1 MEGKHWRNERGRRDA
16 TIGEGFAWWIGGGA
30 GGRGRAEEAE
40 RENSGLLTGA
50 SNSKGSRR
58 LAVRQDA
65 DRDGADTTSTRTTK
79 TATTQSPTPP
89 EFHDA
94 EFKRVDAS
102 MRSWLDCTLYDCVRC
117 VCVPR
122 WTIVRRFALTA
133 GKCFVYYLFENITS
147 KQLSNRDDHFID
159 FINKFFIFIFLA

>member
-1 MEGKHWRNERGRRDA
+1 MRRSVRVLLGELRRG
-16 TIGEGFAWWIGGGA
+16 EE
-30 GGRGRAEEAE
+30 RGRAEEAE

-94 EFKRVDAS
+94 EFKCVDVS
-102 MRSWLDCTLYDCVRC
+102 MRSCLDCTPYNCVRC
-117 VCVPR
+117 
-122 WTIVRRFALTA
+122 IYIYFAFGRLSLRL
-133 GKCFVYYLFENITS
+133 VNVSNI
-147 KQLSNRDDHFID
+147 
-159 FINKFFIFIFLA
+159 IFLKICSKYLSK

>member
-1 MEGKHWRNERGRRDA
+1 MRRSVRVLLGELRRG
-16 TIGEGFAWWIGGGA
+16 EE
-30 GGRGRAEEAE
+30 RGRAEEAE

-94 EFKRVDAS
+94 EFKCVDVS
-102 MRSWLDCTLYDCVRC
+102 MRAASTALRTT
-117 VCVPR
+117 VCVVYIYISR
-122 WTIVRRFALTA
+122 LDDCRFALTV
-133 GKCFVYYLFENITS
+133 GKCFEYYLFENI
-147 KQLSNRDDHFID
+147 FE
-159 FINKFFIFIFLA
+159 IFIEVMIIEIL

>member
-1 MEGKHWRNERGRRDA
+1 MNCGEA
-16 TIGEGFAWWIGGGA
+16 GEGGGE
-30 GGRGRAEEAE
+30 GRERAEEAE

-94 EFKRVDAS
+94 EFKCVDTKLSLGLHSVLCAFLYVYAP
-102 MRSWLDCTLYDCVRC
+102 RLDD
-117 VCVPR
+117 
-122 WTIVRRFALTA
+122 RRFALTA
-133 GKCFVYYLFENITS
+133 SKCFEYLSF
-147 KQLSNRDDHFID
+147 
-159 FINKFFIFIFLA
+159 

>member
-1 MEGKHWRNERGRRDA
+1 M
-16 TIGEGFAWWIGGGA
+16 
-30 GGRGRAEEAE
+30 
-40 RENSGLLTGA
+40 
-50 SNSKGSRR
+50 
-58 LAVRQDA
+58 RQDA

-94 EFKRVDAS
+94 EFKRVDGC
-102 MRSWLDCTLYDCVRC
+102 LDAKLTRLHSVRLC
-117 VCVPR
+117 ALCMCVPR

-147 KQLSNRDDHFID
+147 KHLSNRDDHFID

>member
-1 MEGKHWRNERGRRDA
+1 MGGKSGGDGMRRSVRVLLGELRRKGGSG
-16 TIGEGFAWWIGGGA
+16 GEG
-30 GGRGRAEEAE
+30 RERAEEAE

-94 EFKRVDAS
+94 EFKCVNARCEAVSRTA
-102 MRSWLDCTLYDCVRC
+102 LCT
-117 VCVPR
+117 VCVLVCVMLR
-122 WTIVRRFALTA
+122 VWTIVASL
-133 GKCFVYYLFENITS
+133 
-147 KQLSNRDDHFID
+147 
-159 FINKFFIFIFLA
+159 

>member
-1 MEGKHWRNERGRRDA
+1 MRRSVRVLLGELRRG
-16 TIGEGFAWWIGGGA
+16 E
-30 GGRGRAEEAE
+30 GRGRTEEAE

-94 EFKRVDAS
+94 EFKCVWMLDAKLLGLHS
-102 MRSWLDCTLYDCVRC
+102 VLCALYVY
-117 VCVPR
+117 VPR
-122 WTIVRRFALTA
+122 LDDCRFGLLAS
-133 GKCFVYYLFENITS
+133 KCFEYYLFENM
-147 KQLSNRDDHFID
+147 FE
-159 FINKFFIFIFLA
+159 IFIKLMIIKIL